1 MRRDYPFSQRN
12 KATKRVVRVE
22 VGGKCG
28 WGGGV
33 GQNLKRGG
41 RVGNIGGLHKIGG
54 LGTHC
59 QPYS

>member
-41 RVGNIGGLHKIGG
+41 EGR
-54 LGTHC
+54 
-59 QPYS
+59 QYRRSS